1 MNNEQLVD
9 DMTNGTSPII
19 NETLVQQLVTNQ
31 FPQWKDLPIQPVE
44 PQGWDNRTFRLG
56 DHMLVR
62 LPSGEEYVRQVKK
75 EQEWLPLIAPHLP
88 LPIPEPIA
96 MGKPSKDFPW
106 NWSVYRWLE
115 GNSANLIELDDVCL
129 ETIAL
134 QLAHFLSEFHK
145 YDAAGAPTP
154 GLHNWWRAAHTSIYD
169 AETRE
174 LINKLKK
181 FIDADSAESLWKKAI
196 SSKWNKDPVW
206 VHGDVASGNILL
218 KDNKIS
224 AVIDFGCMGIG
235 DPACDLTITW
245 TFFKNNS
252 REVFKNA
259 LNLDIDTWTRARGW
273 ALWKA
278 LYELSELENKLST
291 KAIEQ
296 KRIIE
301 DVLKEQVSE

>member
-1 MNNEQLVD
+1 M
-9 DMTNGTSPII
+9 
-19 NETLVQQLVTNQ
+19 
-31 FPQWKDLPIQPVE
+31 
-44 PQGWDNRTFRLG
+44 
-56 DHMLVR
+56 
-62 LPSGEEYVRQVKK
+62 
-75 EQEWLPLIAPHLP
+75 
-88 LPIPEPIA
+88 
-96 MGKPSKDFPW
+96 
-106 NWSVYRWLE
+106 
-115 GNSANLIELDDVCL
+115 
-129 ETIAL
+129 
-134 QLAHFLSEFHK
+134 SEFHK
-145 YDAAGAPTP
+145 YDAAGARTT

-169 AETRE
+169 IETRE

-181 FIDADSAESLWKKAI
+181 FIDADSAESLWEKAI

-278 LYELSELENKLST
+278 LYELSELEDRLST

-301 DVLKEQVSE
+301 DVLKKQASE